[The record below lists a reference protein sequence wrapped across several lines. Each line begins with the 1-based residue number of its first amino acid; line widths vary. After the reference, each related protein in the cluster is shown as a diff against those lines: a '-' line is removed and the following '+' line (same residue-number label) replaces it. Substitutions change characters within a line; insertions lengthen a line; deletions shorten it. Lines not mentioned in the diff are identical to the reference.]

1 LNNLLSFAALLE
13 GDPLMHEQFL
23 LAALEQARLGLG
35 QCAPN
40 PSVGAVAVQNG
51 TIIAQAY
58 HKGAGTLHA
67 EQLLLAQLS
76 PKMLGVSI
84 YITLEPCNHWGKTPP
99 CVDALIDYGVERVFF
114 SYFDPNPIVAKN
126 DSSQQLRKCG
136 IEVTHIPLKE
146 VDLFYKSYSKW
157 IHTGKP
163 LITVKMAQSLDG
175 KIGVTSGDRL
185 ILSNELCH
193 QFTHEK
199 RLLTDVILTT
209 AKTIQTDKPKLNV
222 RLNGKELAK
231 PVAIID
237 SHLTLD
243 KDASIFST
251 ASHCHIYHNEAVTP
265 PQEKVP
271 NCSYHPLPMK
281 GTGLDLNTLI
291 SHLGEL
297 GYHDVWVEAGGAL
310 FSSLHQEQLVD
321 KTYLYIVPTC
331 LGNDTV
337 SAYQADELFTYKH
350 TISWHVMGNNMI
362 LCMDRQGD

>member
-1 LNNLLSFAALLE
+1 MLSFVAHLE
-13 GDPLMHEQFL
+13 GDQLMHEQFL

-58 HKGAGTLHA
+58 HKGAGTPHA
-67 EQLLLAQLS
+67 EQLLLAQLP

-99 CVDALIDYGVERVFF
+99 CVDALIEYGVDQVFF

-126 DSSQQLRKCG
+126 DSSHQLRKRG
-136 IEVTHIPLKE
+136 IEVTHLPLKE

-157 IHTGKP
+157 IDTGKP
-163 LITVKMAQSLDG
+163 QITVKMAQSLDG
-175 KIGVTSGDRL
+175 KIGVTRGERIL
-185 ILSNELCH
+185 LSNELCQ

-209 AKTIQTDKPKLNV
+209 ARTIQADKPKLNV
-222 RLNGKELAK
+222 RLKENELAK

-243 KDASIFST
+243 KEASIFST
-251 ASHCHIYHNEAVTP
+251 ASHCHIYHNEAITP
-265 PQEKVP
+265 PQDKIL
-271 NCSYHPLPMK
+271 NCSYHPIPMR

-310 FSSLHQEQLVD
+310 FSSLHKEQLVD
-321 KTYLYIVPTC
+321 KTYLYLVPTC
-331 LGNDTV
+331 LGDATV
-337 SAYQADELFTYKH
+337 SAYQADELFTRKH
-350 TISWHVMGNNMI
+350 TVSWHVMDNNMI
-362 LCMDRQGD
+362 LCMDWQED